1 MPLISRT
8 TTGSLP
14 TTQASCPG
22 GKSDTSPGPNSASL
36 PSSMRTPRRPERW
49 YCRCGAWQLAVFE
62 VAWESGSSHPG
73 FLLLDS
79 PQKNLGQTGERDAEF
94 ADTITVADIYRHL
107 QRWLAGR
114 GAGAQIIVADN
125 APPVEADPDVI
136 VRFSRRTDQ
145 PPYGLIDDE
154 TE

>member
-1 MPLISRT
+1 VVERVGQRYRDILASWRYPKLTDAYLADDLTPFVRGHRYTAASAGGRTLIS
-8 TTGSLP
+8 L
-14 TTQASCPG
+14 
-22 GKSDTSPGPNSASL
+22 
-36 PSSMRTPRRPERW
+36 
-49 YCRCGAWQLAVFE
+49 AWQLAVFE

-94 ADTITVADIYRHL
+94 ADTVTVADIYRHL
-107 QRWLAGR
+107 QGWLAGR

-125 APPVEADPDVI
+125 APPAEADPNVI
-136 VRFSRRTDQ
+136 VRFSRRSDQ

>member
-1 MPLISRT
+1 MIQRVSDRYREILAGWRYPKLTDARLADDLSPYVRGQRYSSTSSGGRTLIS
-8 TTGSLP
+8 L
-14 TTQASCPG
+14 
-22 GKSDTSPGPNSASL
+22 
-36 PSSMRTPRRPERW
+36 
-49 YCRCGAWQLAVFE
+49 AWQLAVFE